1 MKLNGYELSRKWF
14 DFCFTNPELITP
26 LHTALY
32 MFAVEHCNRLGWKE
46 KFGLPT
52 EMAKEAIG
60 VKSWHTYIKA
70 FNDLVDWKFFI
81 LIERS
86 KNQYSSNIIALIK
99 YDEALDEALDK
110 ALTKHISKQLRSTY
124 QSNDSIIKLIT
135 DNIEQITNN
144 YKEFEIAVMNL
155 GKPEIFESNDFKE
168 HFEIFRKNYPGTKR
182 GLDTE
187 FKTFQK
193 HKDWKQVLP
202 ALDERLSRQIEVRA
216 INKQNGV
223 FVPEWKNLQTYLNQ
237 RAWEEELQIA
247 DKLIQNGQ
255 PKQHDNIPILK

>member
-1 MKLNGYELSRKWF
+1 MKLTSYELSRKWF
-14 DFCFTNPELITP
+14 DFCFTNPEKITP
-26 LHTALY
+26 LHSALY
-32 MFAVEHCNRLGWKE
+32 MFSIEHCNRLGWKE

-70 FNDLVDWKFFI
+70 FNDLVEWGFFI

-110 ALTKHISKQLRSTY
+110 ALTKHVSKQLRSTY

-155 GKPEIFESNDFKE
+155 GKIEINIPEINFKDSCFSFEEFWKEYPNKKAKAESEKKYAKLSEVDRLAIKNSMSSFIYDIPFKGYIHPMATTFINQKRWKDSE
-168 HFEIFRKNYPGTKR
+168 QQLEVKPESKKPVNGTI
-182 GLDTE
+182 D
-187 FKTFQK
+187 
-193 HKDWKQVLP
+193 
-202 ALDERLSRQIEVRA
+202 LSGMY
-216 INKQNGV
+216 K
-223 FVPEWKNLQTYLNQ
+223 K
-237 RAWEEELQIA
+237 
-247 DKLIQNGQ
+247 
-255 PKQHDNIPILK
+255 